1 MLEPMHQTTSRS
13 AIASVATAGL
23 ASRNDP
29 LWIGDL
35 PVPSLPGQIGLTI
48 LPGRKTASSIAGGMP
63 DRDLEADMREIAA
76 WGPSLILTL
85 LEPHEARELGVP
97 DFATAIP
104 GGIEHRWLPIV
115 NGSVPDAS
123 WLARWRPVAQDVL
136 ARLRRGER
144 VLLHCRGGRGRVG
157 LVAGLL
163 LRDCGLGGEEAIRWV
178 REARAGA
185 LENRRQERF
194 VIDYR
199 PQPVAAI
206 AGASRTAEATTW
218 TERFVGS
225 LLGGA
230 VGDALGAPV
239 EFNSQEAIL
248 VRYGRAGII
257 DFDVAHGR
265 RGAIT
270 DDTQMALF
278 TAEALQALPLGTPGA
293 TMQPD
298 LPRVADV
305 LPRLGIAYQH
315 WLRGQGGR
323 SVLTPRLDGSEA
335 AALGYPE
342 SRLAGLPA
350 MRSRRAPGLTCLSAL
365 EHMQAFDEPA
375 INHSNG
381 SGAVMRVAPIG
392 LFIAG
397 RVGEARL
404 RSDPAALASA
414 IDHAW
419 MIGAASAGLT
429 HGHRAAHQ
437 CAAYLAAL
445 SLLLAAG
452 RRAAEAELM
461 LNQRVARDPTNT
473 EIRRVLHAVNAACEV
488 ARRRLAVGEGRTEV
502 HAAVLDSLGEGWT
515 ADEATAMALY
525 CLRMAQTLEEGIVT
539 AVNIDGD
546 SDTVG
551 AIAGHLLGA
560 VHGLGAIPPRWREG
574 VEMAPAIEAIGE
586 GLARGHA

>member
-1 MLEPMHQTTSRS
+1 MLEPMYQTAS
-13 AIASVATAGL
+13 ATPVASVGTAGR

-35 PVPSLPGQIGLTI
+35 PVPGLPGQIGLTI
-48 LPGRKTASSIAGGMP
+48 LPGRKASRLLAGGMP

-104 GGIEHRWLPIV
+104 GGIEHQWLPIV
-115 NGSVPDAS
+115 NASVPDAG
-123 WLARWRPVAQDVL
+123 WLVRWRVVSRDVL

-178 REARAGA
+178 REARTGA
-185 LENRRQERF
+185 LENRAQERF

-199 PQPVAAI
+199 PQLLAPLAGTPRAIEAA
-206 AGASRTAEATTW
+206 TW
-218 TERFVGS
+218 TDRFVGS
-225 LLGGA
+225 MLAGA
-230 VGDALGAPV
+230 IGDALGAPV
-239 EFNSQEAIL
+239 EFNSQEAIR
-248 VRYGRAGII
+248 VRYGRTGII

-278 TAEALQALPLGTPGA
+278 TAEALQAIP
-293 TMQPD
+293 
-298 LPRVADV
+298 ADIEPTGSSALAEA

-315 WLRGQGGR
+315 WLLGQGAR
-323 SVLTPRLDGSEA
+323 SALSARLDGPET

-342 SRLAGLPA
+342 SRLASLPA
-350 MRSRRAPGLTCLSAL
+350 MRGRRAPGLTCLSSL
-365 EHMQAFDEPA
+365 EQMQAFDEPA
-375 INHSNG
+375 VNQGKG
-381 SGAVMRVAPIG
+381 SGAVMRVAPVG

-397 RVGEARL
+397 RLGEARL
-404 RSDPAALASA
+404 RSDPTALASA
-414 IDHAW
+414 IDSAW
-419 MIGAASAGLT
+419 TIGAASASLT
-429 HGHRAAHQ
+429 HGHSAAQQ
-437 CAAYLAAL
+437 CAAYLA
-445 SLLLAAG
+445 SLTMLLASG

-461 LNQRVARDPTNT
+461 LHQRVVGDPANT
-473 EIRRVLHAVNAACEV
+473 EIRRVLAEVEDACEA
-488 ARRRLAVGEGRTEV
+488 ARGHLAAGAGRTEV
-502 HAAVLDSLGEGWT
+502 HARVLNELGEGWT

-551 AIAGHLLGA
+551 TIAGQLLGA
-560 VHGLGAIPPRWREG
+560 VHGVGAIPRHWRDG
-574 VEMAPAIEAIGE
+574 LEMTDIIEATALE
-586 GLARGHA
+586 LAGAGA